1 MHPRKTMARLPQR
14 YAPFV
19 YGIIQAAI
27 TTAVASA
34 IATNEMTEFT
44 TRFVQEWLFAWGLAF
59 LTMLPVVVFVS
70 PLIHRCVLALTERT
84 SSNL

>member
-1 MHPRKTMARLPQR
+1 MARLPLR

-27 TTAVASA
+27 TTAVATA
-34 IATNEMTEFT
+34 IATHRMADFNV
-44 TRFVQEWLFAWGLAF
+44 RFVQEWLWAWTLAF

-70 PLIHRCVLALTERT
+70 PLIQRCVLALTVPT
-84 SSNL
+84 SVDV